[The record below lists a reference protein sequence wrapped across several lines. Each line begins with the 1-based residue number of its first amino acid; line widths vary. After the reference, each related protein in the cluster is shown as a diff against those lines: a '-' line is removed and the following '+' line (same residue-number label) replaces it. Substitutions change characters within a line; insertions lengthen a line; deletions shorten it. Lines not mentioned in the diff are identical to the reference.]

1 MNIKSVDQVD
11 VKNKFVLFRPDIN
24 SPVNKEG
31 KIINLNR
38 INQTL
43 PTLNYLLNNG
53 ARVAIIAHQ
62 GDVLDYQ
69 NLMPLEEH
77 AKELSKLT
85 GKNISYIDDVCGDYA
100 IEQIKKIKPGE
111 AIILGNLR
119 YLSEEMSSFEEYVQL
134 NSEEMKKVYLIR
146 RLAPL
151 FDLYINDAFAA
162 AHRAA
167 PSMIGFQALLPSAA
181 GFLFFKEYTMLSK
194 VLSNPEKP
202 VTFIFGG
209 AKVSDSFSIM
219 EKILADNIADRILTC
234 GLLAQLMHLAFG
246 TDLGKNNKR
255 FLEKKN
261 ILIYLD
267 KAKELLEKYKGKI
280 IVPVDFA
287 YDKDGERAELAVF
300 EFPKDIDILDIGE
313 ETIELYRQWIL
324 DSKTIFYNGPAGVYE
339 DSRFEKGTKGI
350 FNAIAKSDAFSI
362 IGGGDTVTAAK
373 KFVPESSFSYIS
385 TAGGAMIQFLS
396 GKTLPL
402 ISAMLNSKK

>member
-1 MNIKSVDQVD
+1 MNIKSISQVD
-11 VKNKFVLFRPDIN
+11 VKNKLVLFRPDIN
-24 SPVNKEG
+24 SPINKEG
-31 KIINLNR
+31 KIINFNR

-43 PTLNYLLNNG
+43 ETLNYLLNNR

-69 NLMPLEEH
+69 NLIPLEEH
-77 AKELSKLT
+77 AKILSELT
-85 GKNISYIDDVCGDYA
+85 GKNIAYIDDVCGDAA
-100 IEQIKKIKPGE
+100 IEKIKKIKNGE

-119 YLSEEMSSFEEYVQL
+119 YLAEEMSSFENYVQL
-134 NSEEMKKVYLIR
+134 NPEDMKKVYLIR

-151 FDLYINDAFAA
+151 FDLYVNDAFAA
-162 AHRAA
+162 AHRNS
-167 PSMIGFQALLPSAA
+167 PSMTGFQQILPSAA

-219 EKILADNIADRILTC
+219 EKILTDNIADNILTC
-234 GLLAQLMHLAFG
+234 GLLAQLMHFAFG
-246 TDLGKNNKR
+246 TNLGEKNKN

-267 KAKELLEKYKGKI
+267 KAKELLQKYGDRI
-280 IVPVDFA
+280 ILPLDFA
-287 YDKDGERAELAVF
+287 YNNNEKRTEILVSD
-300 EFPKDIDILDIGE
+300 FPKEVEILDIGE
-313 ETIELYRQWIL
+313 KTIELYRQYIL
-324 DSKTIFYNGPAGVYE
+324 NSKTIFYNGPSGVYE
-339 DSRFEKGTKGI
+339 DSRFENGTKGI
-350 FNAIAKSDAFSI
+350 FDAIADSNGFSV
-362 IGGGDTVTAAK
+362 IGGGDTVTALK
-373 KFVPESSFSYIS
+373 KLSNESSVSYVS

-402 ISAMLNSKK
+402 IKAMINSK

>member
-1 MNIKSVDQVD
+1 M
-11 VKNKFVLFRPDIN
+11 
-24 SPVNKEG
+24 
-31 KIINLNR
+31 
-38 INQTL
+38 
-43 PTLNYLLNNG
+43 
-53 ARVAIIAHQ
+53 
-62 GDVLDYQ
+62 DYQ

-234 GLLAQLMHLAFG
+234 GLLAQLMHLAF
-246 TDLGKNNKR
+246 
-255 FLEKKN
+255 
-261 ILIYLD
+261 
-267 KAKELLEKYKGKI
+267 
-280 IVPVDFA
+280 
-287 YDKDGERAELAVF
+287 
-300 EFPKDIDILDIGE
+300 
-313 ETIELYRQWIL
+313 
-324 DSKTIFYNGPAGVYE
+324 
-339 DSRFEKGTKGI
+339 
-350 FNAIAKSDAFSI
+350 
-362 IGGGDTVTAAK
+362 
-373 KFVPESSFSYIS
+373 
-385 TAGGAMIQFLS
+385 
-396 GKTLPL
+396 
-402 ISAMLNSKK
+402 